1 MKKTISIILA
11 AAMASAAVM
20 MSACGEKKAETT
32 AESSVEAESSVSQPE
47 KKQESSKELLEVSSD
62 DAVAKL
68 TSNQLTEINNKI
80 AGYQNVPEWKF
91 DATPFNVLEASDGK
105 KVALITKNS
114 TNSYFSLYE
123 HNFDSAAKTA
133 GLKNVVFTETDGS
146 TSTINDALA
155 KAVEEKAD
163 VAILEGDIN
172 KDDVS
177 SYIENTQANGIEIF
191 SSGSK
196 TTGEKDHYVDYTI
209 PINYNI
215 IGELMADWGIVK
227 TNGSLNA
234 LAVYCTDSE
243 LSETLF
249 KGFKSEF
256 EKYVSSSNGYCTT
269 INTSS
274 LEIGNGLSNKI
285 KKAIDDDSNINYIFI
300 FDDSAISDAITATS
314 VSTGV
319 KIVTTGGTKEAFDAA
334 QSGSVEMLVAQ
345 SYEWSSYAVVDYVL
359 RILSGTDLP
368 KEQYVP
374 VRVVTKDSI
383 EKALNEYDGDYD
395 GFYEICFG
403 AAFIDGYTE
412 MWNLDE

>member
-1 MKKTISIILA
+1 MRKRPRQLN
-11 AAMASAAVM
+11 
-20 MSACGEKKAETT
+20 
-32 AESSVEAESSVSQPE
+32 PL
-47 KKQESSKELLEVSSD
+47 SKP
-62 DAVAKL
+62 K
-68 TSNQLTEINNKI
+68 
-80 AGYQNVPEWKF
+80 VPPQRKRK
-91 DATPFNVLEASDGK
+91 NRNLQRKEASDSK
-105 KVALITKNS
+105 KIALISKNS
-114 TNSYFSLYE
+114 TNSFFSLFE
-123 HNFDSAAKTA
+123 HNFENAAKTA
-133 GLKNVVFTETDGS
+133 GFKEVVFADTDGS
-146 TSTINDALA
+146 TSTINDGLA
-155 KAVEEKAD
+155 AAVTQKAEL
-163 VAILEGDIN
+163 AILEGDID
-172 KDDVS
+172 KDAVS
-177 SYIENTQANGIEIF
+177 SYIENTQANGIEVF
-191 SSGSK
+191 SAGSK

-209 PINYNI
+209 PIDYNI

-249 KGFKSEF
+249 KGFKGEF

-300 FDDSAISDAITATS
+300 FDDSAISDAITAAS
-314 VSTGV
+314 ASAGI

-374 VRVVTKDSI
+374 VRVVTKESI
-383 EKALNEYDGDYD
+383 EKDINEYDGSYD

-412 MWNLDE
+412 MWGLDS